1 MSLESTQPSVPAT
14 PGGPGPGSVPVVA
27 AAPRA
32 RSGGILNLLLIGAT
46 IVAIGGVA
54 FAIGRSTAPGN
65 ALTQVG
71 AFPDGAVGIGPR
83 GSFAPSGAG
92 PGGFAF
98 SGAPSMDGTVA
109 AIDDDS
115 ITLTLD
121 NGEEVTLKLD
131 AATTFRE
138 STEASPGDVAV
149 GNEVTVKL
157 AGDGRITA
165 GAGGQ
170 APALTAGDVTVA
182 R

>member
-14 PGGPGPGSVPVVA
+14 PGGPGPGPVPVVA
-27 AAPRA
+27 VAPRP
-32 RSGGILNLLLIGAT
+32 RSGGVLNLLLIGAA

-54 FAIGRSTAPGN
+54 FAFGRSTAPAN

-83 GSFAPSGAG
+83 GSFAPGAGG
-92 PGGFAF
+92 PGGFELG
-98 SGAPSMDGTVA
+98 GALSMDGTVA

-121 NGEEVTLKLD
+121 NGEDVTLQLG
-131 AATTFRE
+131 ATTTFRE
-138 STEASPGDVAV
+138 STEASPTDVAV
-149 GNEVTVKL
+149 GDEVTVKL

-165 GAGGQ
+165 GGGQ
-170 APALTAGDVTVA
+170 APELTAGDVTVA